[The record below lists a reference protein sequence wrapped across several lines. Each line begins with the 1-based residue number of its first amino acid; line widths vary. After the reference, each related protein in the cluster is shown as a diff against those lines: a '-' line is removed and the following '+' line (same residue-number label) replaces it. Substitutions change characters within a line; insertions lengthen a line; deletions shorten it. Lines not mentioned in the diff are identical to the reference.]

1 MKRQLFKKLLLVILL
16 VGMAATLVSGAGRS
30 DLIENLVGQ
39 RIEIM
44 NAFFNGDMN
53 ARDASEALRR
63 VERGRLL
70 AEDLQAMKDYFQTDV
85 EEILDYRITVPK
97 ITYQDEDI
105 ITALVQVVW
114 TTKGLPLGEEEE
126 AVRTDE
132 AYYSVILEKSE
143 NSYKIVQFF

>member
-1 MKRQLFKKLLLVILL
+1 MKKRLCKRLLLVILL

-44 NAFFNGDMN
+44 DAFFNGDLN

-105 ITALVQVVW
+105 ITALVRVVW
-114 TTKGLPLGEEEE
+114 TTKGLPRGEEDE
-126 AVRTDE
+126 AVYTNE
-132 AYYSVILEKSE
+132 TYYSVILEKSE

>member
-1 MKRQLFKKLLLVILL
+1 MKRQFLKKLLLVILL
-16 VGMAATLVSGAGRS
+16 VGMTATLVSGAERS

-44 NAFFNGDMN
+44 NAFFNGGMKV
-53 ARDASEALRR
+53 RDASEALRR
-63 VERGRLL
+63 VEHGRLL
-70 AEDLQAMKDYFQTDV
+70 EEDLQTMRDYFQTDV
-85 EEILDYRITVPK
+85 EQVVDYQVTVPK
-97 ITYQDEDI
+97 ITYQDEEV

-114 TTKGLPLGEEEE
+114 TTKGLPCGEEED
-126 AVRTDE
+126 VLSTDE

>member
-1 MKRQLFKKLLLVILL
+1 MKKLLCKRLLLVILL

-44 NAFFNGDMN
+44 DAFFNGDMN

-70 AEDLQAMKDYFQTDV
+70 EEDLQALKDYFQTDV
-85 EEILDYRITVPK
+85 EEILGYRITVPK

-105 ITALVQVVW
+105 ITALVRVVW
-114 TTKGLPLGEEEE
+114 TTKGLPRGEEDE
-126 AVRTDE
+126 AVYTDE

>member
-44 NAFFNGDMN
+44 DAFFNGDMN

-63 VERGRLL
+63 VEGGRLL
-70 AEDLQAMKDYFQTDV
+70 EEDLQAMKDYFQTDV
-85 EEILDYRITVPK
+85 EEILEYRITVPK

-105 ITALVQVVW
+105 ITALVRVVW
-114 TTKGLPLGEEEE
+114 TTKGIPLGEEDDG
-126 AVRTDE
+126 VYTDE